1 MIAYRGIGK
10 NHNEDPLSTKHHAIY
25 FSNNMDVAHR
35 YGEKGSTWQF
45 DLKGNKI
52 VPTSELKKLLSES
65 DYSDLADD
73 YDNADLD
80 ESPLFGLNPQAEDI
94 ANALKLNG
102 IIDKKGNIELLSAA
116 DELPNRRIPEDIMKD
131 GKKLK
136 EFLASEWR
144 DKNHSDAPAYEG
156 GTDLAGLIKDH
167 DMPSRMLKALGMGDH
182 ISMPQKLIL
191 TVDKFSKGQPFAKLE
206 KGSDRLTYK
215 GRERM
220 KKSEFAIPSEKDKEN
235 PAGHGAYPIND
246 IEHARNALAR
256 VAQHGPPE
264 EQAEVRRK
272 VHAKYPSIDE
282 E

>member
-1 MIAYRGIGK
+1 MSLVEGFSRDSIGRNVKTEERSGKPEKQAVAIALNTAQK
-10 NHNEDPLSTKHHAIY
+10 AAEES
-25 FSNNMDVAHR
+25 
-35 YGEKGSTWQF
+35 GEPSK
-45 DLKGNKI
+45 
-52 VPTSELKKLLSES
+52 
-65 DYSDLADD
+65 
-73 YDNADLD
+73 
-80 ESPLFGLNPQAEDI
+80 
-94 ANALKLNG
+94 
-102 IIDKKGNIELLSAA
+102 
-116 DELPNRRIPEDIMKD
+116 
-131 GKKLK
+131 
-136 EFLASEWR
+136 
-144 DKNHSDAPAYEG
+144 APAYEG
-156 GTDLAGLIKDH
+156 GFDLAKIIKDH
-167 DMPSRMLKALGMGDH
+167 DMPSRMMKALGMGDH
-182 ISMPQKLIL
+182 VSMPEKMIL

-256 VAQHGPPE
+256 VAQHGTPE